1 MSPIRHE
8 RSVVHPRW
16 LRVRW
21 GWMAVAAF
29 VMLCSASAFGSSWLG
44 ICWALFVAWL
54 LWRGDRDGG
63 PN

>member
-21 GWMAVAAF
+21 GCGCAVAF
-29 VMLCSASAFGSSWLG
+29 VMLCSASAFGSNFFPLCYSLLISW
-44 ICWALFVAWL
+44 V
-54 LWRGDRDGG
+54 LWRSDRDGG
-63 PN
+63 RY